1 MVVGAG
7 RQQGMWP
14 SYRALNAGI
23 NMSESHSIKPHGGI
37 LVNRVNK
44 VSSTGLFSITIS
56 EDLANDV
63 ENIADGIFSPLEGFL
78 GKQDYESVISRG
90 RLANDLAWTIPIVL
104 DVDEQTASKMK
115 ESKDVMLKNPQGI
128 GIAVLHVEETY
139 SFDKEKTAQGVYG
152 TTDPSHPGV
161 AKTMSMN
168 DHLVGGKI
176 DYVQRPDETDLRKN
190 RLTPLQTREAFAKA
204 GWKTICAFQTR
215 NPPHVAHEMLQ
226 KTSIT
231 TRDGVFV
238 NPIIGKKK
246 SGDFVDEVIIK
257 CYETMINLYYP
268 ENRCILGTLQ
278 TEMKYAGPKEA
289 IHHAIMRQNYGCTH
303 IIIGRDH
310 AGVGKFYDP
319 FAAQKIFDGYPELE
333 ITPVFFPAFFY
344 CRKCL
349 TYTTPKACP
358 HGDDVKEQISGTA
371 LREMIQNG
379 KTPSQFILR
388 PEVAKVILDHPKPF
402 VD

>member
-1 MVVGAG
+1 
-7 RQQGMWP
+7 
-14 SYRALNAGI
+14 
-23 NMSESHSIKPHGGI
+23 MSENNSIKPHGGVLI
-37 LVNRVNK
+37 NRITK
-44 VSSTGLFSITIS
+44 IDPTGLFSITIS

-78 GKQDYESVISRG
+78 SKQDFESVVSRG
-90 RLANDLAWTIPIVL
+90 RLSNDLAWTIPIVL

-115 ESKDVMLKNPQGI
+115 EAGDVLIKNPQGV
-128 GIAVLHVEETY
+128 GIAVLHVEETF
-139 SFDKEKTAQGVYG
+139 SFDKEKTSQGIYG
-152 TTDPSHPGV
+152 TTDASHPGV
-161 AKTMSMN
+161 AYTMSMK
-168 DHLVGGKI
+168 DYLVSGKI
-176 DYVQRPDETDLRKN
+176 DYIQRPDDTEIRKN
-190 RLTPLQTREAFAKA
+190 RLTPIQTREAFTQA

-246 SGDFVDEVIIK
+246 SGDFVDEIIVK
-257 CYETMINLYYP
+257 CYETMIKLYYP
-268 ENRCILGTLQ
+268 ENRCKLGTLHTQ
-278 TEMKYAGPKEA
+278 MKYAGPKEA

-319 FAAQKIFDGYPELE
+319 FAAQKIFDDYPELE
-333 ITPVFFPAFFY
+333 ISPVFFPPFFY

-349 TYTTPKACP
+349 TYTTPKTCP
-358 HGDDVKEQISGTA
+358 HDNDAKEQISGTK

-379 KTPSQFILR
+379 EAPSEFILR
-388 PEVAKVILDHPKPF
+388 PEVAQVILNHPKPF

>member
-1 MVVGAG
+1 M
-7 RQQGMWP
+7 
-14 SYRALNAGI
+14 
-23 NMSESHSIKPHGGI
+23 MSNEAIKPHGGI
-37 LVNRVNK
+37 LVNRINK
-44 VSSTGLFSITIS
+44 IDASGMFSISMS

-78 GKQDYESVISRG
+78 GQQDFENVVSKG
-90 RLANDLAWTIPIVL
+90 RLSNGLAWTIPIVL
-104 DVDEQTASKMK
+104 DVDESIAVKMK
-115 ESKDVMLKNPQGI
+115 EAGDVLLRNHQGL
-128 GIAVLHVEETY
+128 GVAVLHVEETF
-139 SFDKEKTAQGVYG
+139 SFDKEKTVQGVYG
-152 TTDPSHPGV
+152 TNDSSHPGV
-161 AKTMSMN
+161 AKTMNMK
-168 DHLVGGKI
+168 DFLVGGKI
-176 DYVQRPDETDLRKN
+176 DYLQRPEETEIRKN
-190 RLTPLQTREAFAKA
+190 RLTPLQTREEFAQA

-257 CYETMINLYYP
+257 CYEAMIQNYYP
-268 ENRCILGTLQ
+268 ENKCKLGTLH

-319 FAAQKIFDGYPELE
+319 FAAQKIFDDYPELE
-333 ITPVFFPAFFY
+333 ISPVFFPAFFY
-344 CRKCL
+344 CKKCL
-349 TYTTPKACP
+349 TYTNPKACP
-358 HGDDVKEQISGTA
+358 HGDDDKEQISGTK

-379 KTPSQFILR
+379 QAPSEFILR
-388 PEVAKVILDHPKPF
+388 PEVAKIILDHPHPF

>member
-1 MVVGAG
+1 
-7 RQQGMWP
+7 
-14 SYRALNAGI
+14 
-23 NMSESHSIKPHGGI
+23 MSENDSIKPHGGV
-37 LVNRVNK
+37 LVNRITNVDP
-44 VSSTGLFSITIS
+44 TGLFSITIS

-78 GKQDYESVISRG
+78 GQQDFESVISRG

-104 DVDEQTASKMK
+104 DVDQETANKMK
-115 ESKDVMLKNPQGI
+115 DAGDVLLQNPDGI
-128 GIAVLHVEETY
+128 GIAVLHVDEVFT
-139 SFDKEKTAQGVYG
+139 FDKEKAAKGVYG
-152 TTDPSHPGV
+152 TNDTAHPGV
-161 AKTMSMN
+161 SYTMSMK
-168 DHLVGGKI
+168 DFLIGGKI
-176 DYVQRPDETDLRKN
+176 DFIQRPNDTEIRKN
-190 RLTPLQTREAFAKA
+190 RLTPKQTRDAFAQA

-238 NPIIGKKK
+238 NPVIGKKK
-246 SGDFVDEVIIK
+246 SGDFVDEVIVK
-257 CYETMINLYYP
+257 CYETMIENYYP
-268 ENRCILGTLQ
+268 ENRCKLGTLHTQ
-278 TEMKYAGPKEA
+278 MKYAGPKEA

-319 FAAQKIFDGYPELE
+319 MAAQEIFSDYPELD
-333 ITPVFFPAFFY
+333 IAPVFFPPFFY

-358 HGDDVKEQISGTA
+358 HDNDDKEQISGTA

-379 KTPSQFILR
+379 QAPSQFILR
-388 PEVAKVILDHPKPF
+388 PEVAQVILDNPKPF

>member
-1 MVVGAG
+1 MNN
-7 RQQGMWP
+7 Q
-14 SYRALNAGI
+14 
-23 NMSESHSIKPHGGI
+23 IKPHGGI
-37 LVNRVNK
+37 LVNRIK
-44 VSSTGLFSITIS
+44 KIDPPELFSISIT

-78 GKQDYESVISRG
+78 GKKDYESVIKNG
-90 RLANDLAWTIPIVL
+90 RLSNGLAWTIPIVL
-104 DVDEQTASKMK
+104 DVDESTAKKMK
-115 ESKDVMLKNPQGI
+115 QVGDVLLKNHEGLGVAI
-128 GIAVLHVEETY
+128 LHVKETFL
-139 SFDKEKTAQGVYG
+139 FDKEKTCQGVYG
-152 TTDPSHPGV
+152 TIDASHPGV
-161 AKTMSMN
+161 AKTMSMQN
-168 DHLVGGKI
+168 YLVGGKI
-176 DYVQRPDETDLRKN
+176 DYITRPPETEVRKN
-190 RLTPLQTREAFAKA
+190 RLTPLQTREAFSKA

-257 CYETMINLYYP
+257 CYETMIENYYP
-268 ENRCILGTLQ
+268 KNRCKLGTLH

-310 AGVGKFYDP
+310 AGVGNFYDP
-319 FAAQKIFDGYPELE
+319 FAAQKIFDDYPELE
-333 ITPVFFPAFFY
+333 IIPVFFPAFFY
-344 CRKCL
+344 CKKCL
-349 TYTTPKACP
+349 TYTNPKACP
-358 HGDDVKEQISGTA
+358 HGDEDKEQISGTK
-371 LREMIQNG
+371 LREMILNG
-379 KTPSQFILR
+379 KAPSEFILR
-388 PEVAKVILDHPKPF
+388 PEVAKVILDYPHPF